1 MTTVNPNNKN
11 ETQSDIFPWK
21 VFKLTSFLI
30 GQKKNEIIK

>member
-21 VFKLTSFLI
+21 VFKLASFI
-30 GQKKNEIIK
+30 IDQKKDEIII